1 SSVLK
6 AEAATIRIG
15 PTSVCTTALDV
26 ESKAL
31 VETENETN
39 ATIVEVKSPGYKKE
53 AKLHRGSALK
63 QVLAAF
69 IANLGTINTGL
80 VFGFSAVAIPQ
91 LEEPT
96 SFIKVDEDQNP
107 SLSSLSTPF
116 GCLLGGYLM
125 DVIGRKRTL
134 IITEIPLIVG
144 WFLISFS
151 TCVEMIYVGRLL
163 VGLGSGMVGAPA
175 RVYTGEVTQPHL
187 RGMLSAL
194 ASVGVSLGV
203 LIEYAL
209 GSLVTWTVLAGISAA
224 IPIIALIFIMLMP
237 ETPNWLLTHGYPAEA
252 KAALQKFRL
261 NTKYEVSGQRSTLVS
276 PPLSLSLSAEN
287 IELKEKH
294 VT

>member
-1 SSVLK
+1 MRKASARFTLMFYNSEIMNTHNNFKFAVIICVPTLLIETLAYYLILNFHIIKFNQRTNVLVVHKLVIFKLISAPWSWDGGQSSV
-6 AEAATIRIG
+6 
-15 PTSVCTTALDV
+15 ALLGV
-26 ESKAL
+26 LRLGWILEL
-31 VETENETN
+31 
-39 ATIVEVKSPGYKKE
+39 
-53 AKLHRGSALK
+53 
-63 QVLAAF
+63 VLAAF

-96 SFIKVDEDQNP
+96 SFIKVDEDQASWIA

-194 ASVGVSLGV
+194 ASVGVRW
-203 LIEYAL
+203 EYL
-209 GSLVTWTVLAGISAA
+209 
-224 IPIIALIFIMLMP
+224 
-237 ETPNWLLTHGYPAEA
+237 
-252 KAALQKFRL
+252 
-261 NTKYEVSGQRSTLVS
+261 
-276 PPLSLSLSAEN
+276 
-287 IELKEKH
+287 
-294 VT
+294 